1 MNEPTIELTPF
12 LSDTQIRQ
20 LASQNGLSYEEIR
33 DCLTKDNPKQCIE
46 EKKRIKKLN
55 LEKKIEEEK
64 NIEIEEENNHGMA
77 P

>member
-33 DCLTKDNPKQCIE
+33 DCLTKDSAKQCIE